1 MQPYYQTDRAT
12 LYHGDCLAVLP
23 GLAAG
28 SVDLILADL
37 PYGTT
42 ACAWDSVIPLDKL
55 WTEYKRVLKPRGAVV
70 LTASQPFTSI
80 LVASNLDWF
89 DCEWIWEKDRGSN
102 FLNAPRQPM
111 KEHESVLVFALG
123 SHTYNPIRI
132 PRTAGG
138 ASRVKYKPSRA
149 NKVRSQYNG
158 GIGIQNTW
166 TNPDGR
172 GPRSILPFNRETG
185 LHPTQKPVALGRYFV
200 RTYSNPGDVV
210 LDNTMGV
217 GSFVVAAIEEGRRA
231 IGIER
236 APDPTTADD
245 YCAIAG
251 DRLLAAEA
259 ARGFAVPTEAA
270 RRPLQLGLALDVA

>member
-1 MQPYYQTDRAT
+1 MIAPYYQTDRTT

-23 GLAAG
+23 GLVAG

-42 ACAWDSVIPLDKL
+42 ACAWDSIIPLDKL
-55 WTEYKRVLKPRGAVV
+55 WAEYKRVLKSRGAVV
-70 LTASQPFTSI
+70 LTATQPFTSA
-80 LVASNLDWF
+80 LVLSNPTWF
-89 DCEWIWEKDRGSN
+89 KYAWVWNKRKAGSAFTSN
-102 FLNAPRQPM
+102 QMPM
-111 KEHESVLVFALG
+111 MVHEDVLVFAPRVLTFNKQHRIG
-123 SHTYNPIRI
+123 APMKIRAITRRNGDTQRNRTSVQRGYDNPEGLYNPVSII
-132 PRTAGG
+132 EIG
-138 ASRVKYKPSRA
+138 KPPER
-149 NKVRSQYNG
+149 Q
-158 GIGIQNTW
+158 
-166 TNPDGR
+166 
-172 GPRSILPFNRETG
+172 

-245 YCAIAG
+245 YCAIAR
-251 DRLLAAEA
+251 DRVLAAEA
-259 ARGFAVPTEAA
+259 ARGYAVPTEAA
-270 RRPLQLGLALDVA
+270 RRPLQLGLAWEATA